1 MLTDNKEITTAAYW
15 NALFTGKRNN
25 TKQDASNNIRPKN
38 YFDRFGWVAEYAEG
52 PNVLGIG
59 SGHAH
64 CEKRIKAKH
73 PDWNI
78 IASDQ
83 ASEAIKVANFEP
95 YFTFSCYEIPFA
107 DKMFD
112 TVMVTNALEYF
123 EYLHRF
129 LTEAKRVGKYFLA
142 SLPLGEEKLWSQL
155 YIFTEENVKELLRPY
170 GTIEEFKRHDD
181 LLLVKLKFL

>member
-1 MLTDNKEITTAAYW
+1 MLTNDKIICSPEYW
-15 NALFTGKRNN
+15 NNLFTGKRNN
-25 TKQDASNNIRPKN
+25 AKQDASNNVRPKGF
-38 YFDRFGWVAEYAEG
+38 FDRFEWVAQHAEG
-52 PNVLGIG
+52 PNVLDIA

-64 CEKRIKAKH
+64 TCKRIKSKH

-83 ASEAIKVANFEP
+83 AEAAIKVANFQP
-95 YFTFSCYEIPFA
+95 YYTFSCYEIPFA
-107 DKMFD
+107 DKMFN
-112 TVMVTNALEYF
+112 TVMVTQAMEYF
-123 EYLHRF
+123 EHLHRF
-129 LTEAKRVGKYFLA
+129 LTEAKRVGDKLLT
-142 SLPLGEEKLWSQL
+142 SLPIGELSKWSQL